1 MTIDIIFLIAILLNF
16 ASCEKWIKLPEIK
29 PDIKEIK
36 HERPMVVFKLAPPP
50 AVVSSDV
57 MSSVFSTNPT
67 STTTEFPIITAG
79 YPSTRRTYTKK
90 YFQSTVTSRVI
101 TFPSN
106 ISELVDN
113 EEFEPI
119 PIVAIKPIK
128 VEKVKYFNQTMSM
141 SVLPIDST
149 IDRIDNEKSS
159 EENEEED
166 DGVTIT
172 EDISDSLEYYDDDY
186 EESATTTTT
195 TTTTQ
200 APPKKEHKISPK
212 NNPQRQKNP
221 QRRIIAVR
229 ANPNLSFSSFIK
241 FIKTIQESLAIK
253 TAKTITEKIKMLME
267 FRDSLMMAINRQIK
281 RLWRMQPK
289 VTDTTKARSNN
300 RIKRTLG
307 GDGLVDKGGA
317 MDFPSAEGAL
327 LSICFLT
334 FAVFLIKLVLQVIHT
349 IKMKKAMWAAQMM
362 TNNAENVVIKR
373 HRSGRD
379 VDEKYRNLA
388 KILDSIEN
396 LKVK

>member
-1 MTIDIIFLIAILLNF
+1 MSLDLIFLVVFLLNF
-16 ASCEKWIKLPEIK
+16 VASEKWIKLPDIK
-29 PDIKEIK
+29 PGIIKEIK
-36 HERPMVVFKLAPPP
+36 KQEPQMVVFKLAPPP
-50 AVVSSDV
+50 SILSSDI
-57 MSSVFSTNPT
+57 MSSVFSTNP
-67 STTTEFPIITAG
+67 SATTNSPIITAG
-79 YPSTRRTYTKK
+79 YSSTQRSYTKK
-90 YFQSTVTSRVI
+90 YFQSTVTSKVL

-106 ISELVDN
+106 VSQLIDD

-119 PIVAIKPIK
+119 PFVMVKPIK
-128 VEKVKYFNQTMSM
+128 VEKIKFFNQTMAM
-141 SVLPIDST
+141 NVLPIDGT

-159 EENEEED
+159 EEKEED

-172 EDISDSLEYYDDDY
+172 DDIDDSLEYYDDDY
-186 EESATTTTT
+186 EEEESTTSST

-200 APPKKEHKISPK
+200 SPKKEHKAPK
-212 NNPQRQKNP
+212 NNPQKNP

-267 FRDSLMMAINRQIK
+267 FRDSLMMAINRKIK

-289 VTDTTKARSNN
+289 VTATTTARKF
-300 RIKRTLG
+300 RTKRTLG
-307 GDGLVDKGGA
+307 DGLMDKGGA

-396 LKVK
+396 LKV